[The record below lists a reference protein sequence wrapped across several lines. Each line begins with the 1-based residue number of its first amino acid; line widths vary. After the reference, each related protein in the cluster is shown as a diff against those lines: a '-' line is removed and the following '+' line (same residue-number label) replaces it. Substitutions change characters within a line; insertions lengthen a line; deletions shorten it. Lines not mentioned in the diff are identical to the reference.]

1 LVSLLKPVPSTV
13 EECSCEPLEW
23 SRLLELVA
31 SFVHSTVAREWLLA
45 MKPSRDLSWIEQQH
59 DLVSEMRSLLAQGVS
74 PALGGLFDP
83 TPMTDKARIQGAML
97 EPEEIRD
104 LLLLMDNITTWQ
116 ALIESPPEAVASGLS
131 GLMALSQLPA
141 GAQLSQLTRSLRSR
155 LNPDGSLCDNA
166 SADLRRIRR
175 EIERQQRVIEE
186 SLRSTLRRLS
196 EGGSTQEDLITI
208 RGERFVIPVKSEH
221 KRRIPGVVHGASS
234 SGQTVY
240 LEPLETIEQ
249 NNELVRLI
257 EEELTETRRIFLAM
271 TREIGLQA
279 DAIAQGAAALA
290 QLDGLQARG
299 RFAADFDCI
308 RPRFAEPAAP
318 ALELKQARHPLLEK
332 RLRARQAAVVPLTL
346 ALNGQQR
353 QLIISG
359 PNTGGKTVA
368 LKTTGLLGM
377 MAQAAIP
384 VPATEATFPLFD
396 AFLADIGDAQSIEQ
410 NLSTFS
416 AHITNLERI
425 SQLADEHSL
434 VLLDELGSATDPEEG
449 AALAVAIAGYFL
461 DRHAWCLISTHHTSL
476 KLYAAKRPGVL
487 NASVGFDEE
496 TLAPTFALRLGVP
509 GASAGINIAQRLGL
523 NPAILADAR
532 AQQNTQTQDIAHFLD
547 QLHSQ
552 LDAVSR
558 EREEL
563 KRREQEVARE
573 KSRLETEG
581 LKEWRVKVRDLE
593 QQLQSLLKDFTY
605 QMRETVRAIDDRA
618 AQQKLSKDAERR
630 IARLRREFSEQFNSV
645 VVAQHSGADRGD
657 AHAQPHLV
665 RHVSVGDTVKL
676 KSLGK
681 TGVVQR
687 QVDGNVFEVAVG
699 PMKMRV
705 ARDDI
710 AEVTSARPPMAVSPL
725 EAARSR
731 GVTVSIAH
739 PEDSVRPE
747 LNVIGR
753 TVEEATGEV
762 EQYLDR
768 AFLAGLPRVRIV
780 HGMGMGVLRKALRA
794 LMERHPHVALVA
806 EAGPSEGGAGATVV
820 DLRV

>member
-1 LVSLLKPVPSTV
+1 MV
-13 EECSCEPLEW
+13 EECSCEALEW

-31 SFVHSTVAREWLLA
+31 SFVHSRVAREWLLA
-45 MKPSRDLSWIEQQH
+45 MKPSRDTAWIDQQH
-59 DLVSEMRSLLAQGVS
+59 GLASEMRLLLAQGVS

-83 TPMTDKARIQGAML
+83 IRLTDKARIQGALL

-104 LLLLMDNITTWQ
+104 LLFLVDNITTWQ
-116 ALIESPPEAVASGLS
+116 ALIERPPEAVAAQLRGLQ
-131 GLMALSQLPA
+131 GLSQLPQ
-141 GAQLSQLTRSLRSR
+141 GAQLAQLARSLRSR
-155 LNPDGSLCDNA
+155 LNPDGSLSDDA
-166 SADLRRIRR
+166 SPELRRVRR

-257 EEELTETRRIFLAM
+257 EDEQAETRRIFLAM
-271 TREIGLQA
+271 TAEIGLQGH
-279 DAIAQGAAALA
+279 AIAQGAAILA
-290 QLDGLQARG
+290 QLDGLQARA
-299 RFAADFDCI
+299 RFAAEFDCI
-308 RPRFAEPAAP
+308 RPRFADPAEPV
-318 ALELKQARHPLLEK
+318 LELKEARHPLLEK
-332 RLRARQAAVVPLTL
+332 RLRNREANVVPMSL
-346 ALNGQQR
+346 ALNDGER

-368 LKTTGLLGM
+368 LKTTGLLAM
-377 MAQAAIP
+377 MAQAGIP
-384 VPATEATFPLFD
+384 VPATEAVFPLCN

-416 AHITNLERI
+416 AHIANLQRI
-425 SQLADEHSL
+425 SQLADSSSL

-461 DRHAWCLISTHHTSL
+461 DRHAWCLISTHHTAL

-487 NASVGFDEE
+487 NASVGFDVH
-496 TLAPTFALRLGVP
+496 TLTPTFELRLGVP

-523 NPAILADAR
+523 DAKMIADAR
-532 AQQNTQTQDIAHFLD
+532 SQQNTQTQDIAHFLD

-552 LDAVSR
+552 LDAVAR

-563 KRREQEVARE
+563 RRREQEVARE
-573 KSRLETEG
+573 KSRLENEG
-581 LKEWRVKVRDLE
+581 LKEWRAKVRDLE
-593 QQLQSLLKDFTY
+593 SQLQSLLKDFTY
-605 QMRETVRAIDDRA
+605 QIRETVRAIDDRA
-618 AQQKLSKDAERR
+618 AQQKLSKEAERR
-630 IARLRREFSEQFNSV
+630 MAKLRREFSEQFNSV

-657 AHAQPHLV
+657 SNAQPHLV

-687 QVDGNVFEVAVG
+687 QVDGNAFEVAIG

-705 ARDDI
+705 AREDI
-710 AEVTSARPPMAVSPL
+710 AEVIAAREPRPASPL
-725 EAARSR
+725 EAARGR

-739 PEDSVRPE
+739 PEETVRSE

-794 LMERHPHVALVA
+794 QLERHPHVAVVA
-806 EAGPSEGGAGATVV
+806 EASPSEGGAGATVV
-820 DLRV
+820 DLRQ

>member
-1 LVSLLKPVPSTV
+1 V
-13 EECSCEPLEW
+13 EECSCDALEW
-23 SRLLELVA
+23 GRLLELVA
-31 SFVHSTVAREWLLA
+31 SFVHSSVARAWLLA
-45 MKPSRDLSWIEQQH
+45 MRPSLDSSWIEQQH
-59 DLVSEMRSLLAQGVS
+59 DLVSEMRLLLGQGIS
-74 PALGGLFDP
+74 PSLGGLFDP
-83 TPMTDKARIQGAML
+83 TTLTNKARIQGALL

-104 LLLLMDNITTWQ
+104 LLFLVDNITTWQ
-116 ALIESPPEAVASGLS
+116 ALIERPPETVATQLAGLK
-131 GLMALSQLPA
+131 ALSELPA
-141 GAQLSQLTRSLRSR
+141 GAQLANLARSLRSR
-155 LNPDGSLCDNA
+155 LNPDGSLSDDA
-166 SADLRRIRR
+166 SPDLRRIRR
-175 EIERQQRVIEE
+175 EMERQQRVIEE
-186 SLRSTLRRLS
+186 SLRSTLRRLA

-208 RGERFVIPVKSEH
+208 RGERFVIPVKSEY

-257 EEELTETRRIFLAM
+257 EEEQAETRRIFLAM
-271 TREIGLQA
+271 TREIGVESH
-279 DAIAQGAAALA
+279 AIAQGAAILA

-299 RFAADFDCI
+299 RFAAEFDCV
-308 RPRFAEPAAP
+308 RPRFSGAATP
-318 ALELKQARHPLLEK
+318 VLELTQARHPLLEK
-332 RLRARQAAVVPLTL
+332 RLRARQGVMVPLTL
-346 ALNGQQR
+346 ALNDAER

-377 MAQAAIP
+377 MAQAGIP
-384 VPATEATFPLFD
+384 VPAVEAVFPLFD

-425 SQLADEHSL
+425 SQLADAASL

-449 AALAVAIAGYFL
+449 AALAVAIAEYFL
-461 DRHAWCLISTHHTSL
+461 DRRAWCLISTHHTSL
-476 KLYAAKRPGVL
+476 KLYAAKRTGVL

-523 NPAILADAR
+523 NASIIANAR
-532 AQQNTQTQDIAHFLD
+532 GQQNTQTQDIAHFLD

-552 LDAVSR
+552 LDAVGR

-573 KSRLETEG
+573 KNRLESEG
-581 LKEWRVKVRDLE
+581 LKEWRAKVRDLE
-593 QQLQSLLKDFTY
+593 SQLQSLLKDFTY
-605 QMRETVRAIDDRA
+605 QIRETVRAIDDRA
-618 AQQKLSKDAERR
+618 AQQKLSKEAERR
-630 IARLRREFSEQFNSV
+630 MARLRREFSEQFNSA

-657 AHAQPHLV
+657 SNAQPHLV
-665 RHVSVGDTVKL
+665 RHVSIGDTVKL

-687 QVDGNVFEVAVG
+687 QLDGNAFEVAVG

-705 ARDDI
+705 AREDI
-710 AEVTSARPPMAVSPL
+710 AEVVAGREIRAVSPL
-725 EAARSR
+725 EAARGR

-739 PEDSVRPE
+739 PEETVRAE
-747 LNVIGR
+747 INVIGR

-794 LMERHPHVALVA
+794 LMERHPHVALVG